1 MPRKLETE
9 NQVKALVKDW
19 YDLAGAWSYA
29 PIQTGMGAHGI
40 PDRIGCV
47 PIVVTQTMV
56 GKTIGLFVAIESKR
70 PGRRGEKNRGLSPH
84 QKNNLAVINLAGGL
98 AICCD
103 GEADL
108 RELDTCIA
116 VLPARLSDVF

>member
-1 MPRKLETE
+1 LPRKLETE
-9 NQVKALVKDW
+9 NHVKALVKEW

-47 PIVVTQTMV
+47 PIVVTQEMV
-56 GKTIGLFVAIESKR
+56 GKEIGLFVAVESKR
-70 PGRRGEKNRGLSPH
+70 PGRRGEKDRGLSQH
-84 QKNNLAVINLAGGL
+84 QKNNLAGINHAGGV

-103 GEADL
+103 GVDDLQLLELQIQDL
-108 RELDTCIA
+108 RG
-116 VLPARLSDVF
+116 V

>member
-9 NQVKALVKDW
+9 NQVKALVKEW

-47 PIVVTQTMV
+47 PIVVPQAMV
-56 GKTIGLFVAIESKR
+56 GEKIGLFVAVESKR
-70 PGRRGEKNRGLSPH
+70 PGRRGEKDRGLSQH
-84 QKNNLAVINLAGGL
+84 QKNNLAVINLASGVG
-98 AICCD
+98 ICCD
-103 GEADL
+103 GVDDL
-108 RELDTCIA
+108 QLLEL
-116 VLPARLSDVF
+116 LLRGLQNG

>member
-29 PIQTGMGAHGI
+29 PIQTGMGVHGI

-47 PIVVTQTMV
+47 PIVVTPEMI
-56 GKTIGLFVAIESKR
+56 GKTVGLFVAIEAKK
-70 PGRRGEKNRGLSPH
+70 PGRRREKDRGLSAH
-84 QKNNLAVINLAGGL
+84 QQYNLDYIQLTSGI

-103 GEADL
+103 GVDDL
-108 RELDTCIA
+108 QLLELRIRG
-116 VLPARLSDVF
+116 LQNG

>member
-1 MPRKLETE
+1 MTTRKLETE
-9 NQVKALVKDW
+9 NQVKALVKEW

-29 PIQTGMGAHGI
+29 PIQTGMGTHGI

-47 PIVVTQTMV
+47 PIVVTHKMV
-56 GKTIGLFVAIESKR
+56 GEKLGLFVAVEAKR
-70 PGRRGEKNRGLSPH
+70 PGRRGEYARGLSRH

-103 GEADL
+103 GADDLQLLEL
-108 RELDTCIA
+108 RIQELA
-116 VLPARLSDVF
+116 NG

>member
-1 MPRKLETE
+1 MTTRKLETE

-47 PIVVTQTMV
+47 PIFVTPAMV
-56 GKTIGLFVAIESKR
+56 GERLGLFVAVEAKR
-70 PGRRGEKNRGLSPH
+70 PGRRGEKNRGLSAH
-84 QKNNLAVINLAGGL
+84 QQNNLAVINRADGI

-103 GEADL
+103 GVDDL
-108 RELDTCIA
+108 QLLDLCIRELQHG
-116 VLPARLSDVF
+116 

>member
-9 NQVKALVKDW
+9 NDVKTLVKDW

-29 PIQTGMGAHGI
+29 PIQSGLGAHGI

-47 PIVVTQTMV
+47 PVVVTQAMV
-56 GKTIGLFVAIESKR
+56 GKHLGLFVAVEAKR
-70 PGRRGEKNRGLSPH
+70 PGRRGEKDRGLSPL

-103 GEADL
+103 GVDDL
-108 RELDTCIA
+108 QLLELRICELVT
-116 VLPARLSDVF
+116 VMR